1 MLFYIIVLRSHI
13 GRFLIILLRNFFK
26 WDAAEFELGSEKSVG
41 IILMD
46 GLRLSPAELL
56 NFIVLPYLL
65 VILIIKLHLYLLSK
79 LFLGASLRRS
89 SFVVD
94 TPLITVIMYIV
105 KVCNNGKPII
115 VVLSEWR
122 AQLALHLELISFR
135 LLSHEFYSW
144 LDVLYNLV
152 IFRVI

>member
-13 GRFLIILLRNFFK
+13 GRFLIILVRNFFK

-46 GLRLSPAELL
+46 GLRLPPAELL

-79 LFLGASLRRS
+79 LFLGAGLRRS
-89 SFVVD
+89 FFVD

-115 VVLSEWR
+115 VVLSE
-122 AQLALHLELISFR
+122 
-135 LLSHEFYSW
+135 
-144 LDVLYNLV
+144 
-152 IFRVI
+152 